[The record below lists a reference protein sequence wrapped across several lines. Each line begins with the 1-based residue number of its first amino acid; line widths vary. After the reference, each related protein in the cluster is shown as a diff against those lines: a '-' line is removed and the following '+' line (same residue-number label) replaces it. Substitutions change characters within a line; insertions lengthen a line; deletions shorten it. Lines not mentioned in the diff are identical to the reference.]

1 MKKKYNKN
9 TYKLVRFTGTIL
21 RNKTQKNP
29 LESIGKIPALI
40 YDKATE
46 KVLHRASIN
55 TVKAMGYRRGEN
67 PVLGSISYNVMRII
81 YGLLAFAI
89 VSMVIKML

>member
-1 MKKKYNKN
+1 MNKKYNRN
-9 TYKLVRFTGTIL
+9 TYKFVRFSGKIV

-29 LESIGKIPALI
+29 LESLGKIPALI
-40 YDKATE
+40 YDKATD

-55 TVKAMGYRRGEN
+55 TVKAMGYQRGEN
-67 PVLGSISYNVMRII
+67 PVLGSIGYNVMRII

-89 VSMVIKML
+89 VSMIINMF